1 MNLEEPTTLLTV
13 SRSLCYIQ
21 VTVEEISKVLSSLD
35 VYKALGPDN
44 LPTLV
49 LKECA
54 EVLAPSITA
63 VINFSLREGV
73 QLTNWKKANVSP
85 IFKKGNSKL
94 TENYRPISLLPVI
107 SKVQERCV
115 ASRLVPHIKNTLYP
129 FQHGFQKGKSCV
141 TQLLEVFQDIGQAL
155 DCGVETDIIYLDFAK
170 AFDSVCPAKLVS
182 KLKMYGIGDPLLSW
196 FCSYLVGRQQR
207 VVLNGTCSTWSDV
220 GSGVPQGSILGPIL
234 FLLFINDMPNAVSS
248 ARIAMFADDSKC
260 FKIIEQESDI
270 VNLQQDLDALFA
282 WSLCNEMHFQPAKC
296 KNVRISRKRVSPPRT
311 YSLNGIDLEVVKSE
325 KDLGVM
331 IVNDTSWREHIVTIV
346 AKANRMLGFLKRNC
360 AGLVD
365 SNALLR
371 LYCSFVRSHLCYCSQ
386 VWAPQS
392 VINQLILVEQV
403 QRRAT
408 RFIIGR
414 DRDLCYKD
422 RLIKLN
428 LLPLNYWLEYLDLV
442 FFYKSLK
449 GDVIFARHFDE
460 YFFFLRGRTR
470 RAISELYLKTNR
482 TRTSHFRDFFFNRI
496 TILWNS
502 IPDDIKLATSLD
514 SFKRKLK
521 SFFFWRLY
529 YVFGGDNFRS
539 YKIICPKCRRVNIRN
554 ACSC

>member
-1 MNLEEPTTLLTV
+1 ML
-13 SRSLCYIQ
+13 
-21 VTVEEISKVLSSLD
+21 
-35 VYKALGPDN
+35 
-44 LPTLV
+44 
-49 LKECA
+49 
-54 EVLAPSITA
+54 
-63 VINFSLREGV
+63 
-73 QLTNWKKANVSP
+73 
-85 IFKKGNSKL
+85 
-94 TENYRPISLLPVI
+94 
-107 SKVQERCV
+107 
-115 ASRLVPHIKNTLYP
+115 
-129 FQHGFQKGKSCV
+129 
-141 TQLLEVFQDIGQAL
+141 
-155 DCGVETDIIYLDFAK
+155 
-170 AFDSVCPAKLVS
+170 
-182 KLKMYGIGDPLLSW
+182 
-196 FCSYLVGRQQR
+196 
-207 VVLNGTCSTWSDV
+207 
-220 GSGVPQGSILGPIL
+220 
-234 FLLFINDMPNAVSS
+234 
-248 ARIAMFADDSKC
+248 
-260 FKIIEQESDI
+260 
-270 VNLQQDLDALFA
+270 
-282 WSLCNEMHFQPAKC
+282 
-296 KNVRISRKRVSPPRT
+296 ISRKRVSPPRT

-331 IVNDTSWREHIVTIV
+331 IVNDTSWKEHIVTIV

-365 SNALLR
+365 SNVLLR
-371 LYCSFVRSHLCYCSQ
+371 LYCSLVRSHLCYCSQ

-428 LLPLNYWLEYLDLV
+428 LLPLNYWLEYLDSV
-442 FFYKSLK
+442 FFYESLR

-460 YFFFLRGRTR
+460 YFSFLRGCTR
-470 RAISELYLKTNR
+470 RANSEFHLKTNR

-502 IPDDIKLATSLD
+502 IPDGIKLATFLD
-514 SFKRKLK
+514 SFKRMLK
-521 SFFFWRLY
+521 SFFFWRLH